1 MPQAFTR
8 TCSATREKHLRTNM
22 WRFVVVEVDAG
33 GNQSSILVADSKQ
46 VLPGRGIYVK
56 KDLNLLESIVRS
68 SRLGFVS
75 KLRRK
80 LRQEEIESILASC
93 RQDLEVVTT
102 K

>member
-1 MPQAFTR
+1 M
-8 TCSATREKHLRTNM
+8 
-22 WRFVVVEVDAG
+22 VEVDAG

>member
-1 MPQAFTR
+1 MPKAFTR
-8 TCSATREKHLRTNM
+8 TCSATREKHLRNNM
-22 WRFVVVEVDAG
+22 WRFVIVKEEIHGNKSSKLVVD
-33 GNQSSILVADSKQ
+33 IKQ
-46 VLPGRGIYVK
+46 TLAGRGIYVK

-80 LRQEEIESILASC
+80 LSEQEIESILASC
-93 RQDLEVVTT
+93 RQDLEEFTT